1 MEKQMQNSI
10 RYSTVL
16 TIIEIPDHVKIGKL
30 IGRKGRNLKPI
41 EKVTGTHIHIY
52 KEISPRQIEI
62 KINKDNKDRGENIS
76 TGERINKAICQIDK
90 LLEEIEIRNQR
101 KDIEKEEKN
110 VKIADNDTNHQDATV
125 ATVATVVTPKNNKD
139 NDLKEKIK
147 RFKQKNVTYDQNT
160 TNKIFQECMDLLI
173 FYLIIILSNIRFY
186 IFSKE
191 DAKRYSPV
199 NRMNY
204 KQSN

>member
-1 MEKQMQNSI
+1 MAKEMQNSI

-16 TIIEIPDHVKIGKL
+16 TIFEIPDHVEIGKL

-41 EKVTGTHIHIY
+41 EKGTGTHIYIY

-62 KINKDNKDRGENIS
+62 KINNDNKDRGENIS

-90 LLEEIEIRNQR
+90 LLEDIKIRNQR
-101 KDIEKEEKN
+101 KDNEKEEEN
-110 VKIADNDTNHQDATV
+110 VKIADSDTNHQDATV
-125 ATVATVVTPKNNKD
+125 TTITTVATPKNHKD

-147 RFKQKNVTYDQNT
+147 RFKQKNIPYDQNT

-173 FYLIIILSNIRFY
+173 FYLIICLSNIRFY

-191 DAKRYSPV
+191 DAKRNSPI
-199 NRMNY
+199 NRMN
-204 KQSN
+204 